1 MVMEEAFR
9 KLEKEIDVVKL
20 IRSRRFVHMAI
31 KHLLDNSV
39 RKELKAKSHF
49 KEIDIAQQVFQDPLY
64 DVSNLEI
71 QKLHKKE
78 KKISNLSPNDLSM
91 ISAVE
96 AK

>member
-20 IRSRRFVHMAI
+20 IRSRRFVHMAL

-39 RKELKAKSHF
+39 RKDLKAKSHF
-49 KEIDIAQQVFQDPLY
+49 KDIDIAQQVFQDPLD

-71 QKLHKKE
+71 QKLHKK
-78 KKISNLSPNDLSM
+78 
-91 ISAVE
+91 
-96 AK
+96 